1 MIRHMS
7 MYVSNAQVPHRADSR
22 AGHRVLVALGIVGV
36 MALSFLIATW
46 QHVEALRYG
55 YRLNQLVRERERL
68 EALKRQLEL
77 ERAYHRS
84 PQVIE
89 PLARRLG
96 LIRPDP
102 SQVIVVG
109 RGAASSEGDAHRTEP
124 PEEARMPRASHSEIE
139 ARQIPAS
146 AAARSEGSRAIRRRL
161 RATPIRSESES
172 PRGGVTEPHAGSATA
187 SENPEALPMK
197 GAKPSDGV
205 SSQEGS
211 GEMAPPSADPLPK
224 RRRPSK
230 QGEP

>member
-1 MIRHMS
+1 MTRRAP
-7 MYVSNAQVPHRADSR
+7 MYVSNAQVPHGADSR
-22 AGHRVLVALGIVGV
+22 EGHRVLFVLGIAGV
-36 MALSFLIATW
+36 IALSLVVAAW

-77 ERAYHRS
+77 ERAYYRS

-109 RGAASSEGDAHRTEP
+109 RGAPPLGREEHRMESPAEVRTP
-124 PEEARMPRASHSEIE
+124 IE
-139 ARQIPAS
+139 MRQVPTPVS
-146 AAARSEGSRAIRRRL
+146 VRSENAHAPRRRL
-161 RATPIRSESES
+161 RAIPTGPGGDRAEVRAAE
-172 PRGGVTEPHAGSATA
+172 PRTRSATA
-187 SENPEALPMK
+187 SENPEALSVK
-197 GAKPSDGV
+197 GSAPSDGI
-205 SSQEGS
+205 SHREGL
-211 GEMAPPSADPLPK
+211 GEEAPQSADPTPK